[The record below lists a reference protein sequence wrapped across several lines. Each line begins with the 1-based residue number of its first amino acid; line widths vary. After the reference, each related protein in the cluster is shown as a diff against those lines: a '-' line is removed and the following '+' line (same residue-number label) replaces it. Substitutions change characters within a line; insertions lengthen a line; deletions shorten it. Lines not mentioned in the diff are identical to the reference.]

1 MTEIQEGGGVMSGFG
16 TVGYDLGRVG
26 RWARVGYGLL
36 IAAGTA
42 ASTVVGLD
50 EAADPG
56 AFLLQTVAYLAAI
69 SGAYLAAYWLLGE
82 RLFARANP
90 WLNTLI
96 LVGPALLVAY
106 WNLTL
111 GYALGAELPAPLVL
125 AMLAYVA
132 ASFLVQAVIGYGGC
146 EVVALP
152 ILVFRRRYVSYCLP
166 IVMIDAAER
175 GWMDSTGLRRGVW
188 IALGVASLVTVTLGI
203 TRSGPPAS
211 SGVGFV
217 IVAVLVGTLTY
228 LDRREARLRAH
239 IAGSPAQAAR

>member
-1 MTEIQEGGGVMSGFG
+1 MSAYG

-26 RWARVGYGLL
+26 RWVRLGYGLL

-42 ASTVVGLD
+42 ASTIVGLD
-50 EAADPG
+50 EAGNPA
-56 AFLLQTVAYLAAI
+56 AFLVQAVAYLAAI
-69 SGAYLAAYWLLGE
+69 TVAYLAAYWLLGE

-96 LVGPALLVAY
+96 LVGPALLIAY
-106 WNLTL
+106 WNLTV

-125 AMLAYVA
+125 AMLAYIGVSFVVEA
-132 ASFLVQAVIGYGGC
+132 AIGYGGC

-175 GWMDSTGLRRGVW
+175 GWMDSTGLRRWVW

-203 TRSGPPAS
+203 TRSGPPAL
-211 SGVGFV
+211 SGVAFV
-217 IVAVLVGTLTY
+217 IVAVLVAMLTY
-228 LDRREARLRAH
+228 LDRREARLRARV
-239 IAGSPAQAAR
+239 AGSPAQAAR